1 MRYGFAVLLTKSE
14 IVAPGLSYLAE
25 VDSTNLEMARRNTT
39 SPLPDRSVIAAGLQ
53 NAGQGRLGRNWVS
66 EPETSLSVSILL
78 RPKSQE
84 VAGWA
89 TLVASV
95 SVRHAIEHLTGLQ
108 AKVKWPNDVLIQGK
122 KICGILA
129 QLQADG
135 SVVLG
140 IGINLKSQTGAPDT
154 ATSLEALGFDVKFDE
169 MLAAV
174 LTAFFSRW
182 ELFVSFPNIAIE
194 KTRNELVEHSATLGE
209 KVKAILPG
217 GEEVVG
223 LASDIDLQGHLVIQT
238 PQPRVLAAADVWH
251 LRK

>member
-1 MRYGFAVLLTKSE
+1 VLLTKSH

-25 VDSTNLEMARRNTT
+25 VDSTNLELSRQNSAK
-39 SPLPDRSVIAAGLQ
+39 SLPDRTVLAAGLQ
-53 NAGQGRLGRNWVS
+53 NAGKGRLGRSWVS

-78 RPKSQE
+78 RPKSQDI
-84 VAGWA
+84 ASWA
-89 TLVASV
+89 TLVAAA
-95 SVRHAIEHLTGLQ
+95 SVRHAIEHLTGVQ
-108 AKVKWPNDVLIQGK
+108 AKVKWPNDVLVGDN
-122 KICGILA
+122 KISGILA
-129 QLQADG
+129 QLQTDG

-140 IGINLKSQTGAPDT
+140 IGINLKAQAAAPDT
-154 ATSLEALGFDVKFDE
+154 ATSLAALGFDVTFDE
-169 MLAAV
+169 LLAAF

-182 ELFVSFPNIAIE
+182 ELFEVYLKIAIE

-209 KVKAILPG
+209 QVRAILPG

-223 LASDIDLQGHLVIQT
+223 LASDIDLQGHLVIAT